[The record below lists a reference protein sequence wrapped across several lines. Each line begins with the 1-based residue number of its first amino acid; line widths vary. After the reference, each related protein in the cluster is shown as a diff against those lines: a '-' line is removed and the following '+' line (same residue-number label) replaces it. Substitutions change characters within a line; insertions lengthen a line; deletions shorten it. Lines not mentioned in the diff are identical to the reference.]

1 MKYCTR
7 CHRLYTADSPESC
20 RFCSRTLISDPSED
34 SPVRMLS
41 ANGFELER
49 ICAALRGEDIPCSY
63 QHERRDGGIQIL
75 NSAPM
80 ENCDVFVPL
89 RLYNQARDILIG
101 IGALG
106 EENAD
111 EADIPAPEEKKA
123 PAEEELSPGRARAIR
138 ILSVIL
144 FLGLIAAAVFL
155 TDFVVALIQNMFR

>member
-1 MKYCTR
+1 MRYCTK
-7 CHRLYTADSPESC
+7 CHRLFTADAPESC
-20 RFCSRTLISDPSED
+20 RFCSRTLINDPSED

-49 ICAALRGEDIPCSY
+49 ICAALKGEGIPCSY

-75 NSAPM
+75 NSAPI

-89 RLYNQARDILIG
+89 RFYNEARDTLIG
-101 IGALG
+101 IGAIG
-106 EENAD
+106 EEGAD
-111 EADIPAPEEKKA
+111 EPDIPEPEEKKT
-123 PAEEELSPGRARAIR
+123 PEEDLSSGRARAIR

-155 TDFVVALIQNMFR
+155 TDFVVALIQNLFK